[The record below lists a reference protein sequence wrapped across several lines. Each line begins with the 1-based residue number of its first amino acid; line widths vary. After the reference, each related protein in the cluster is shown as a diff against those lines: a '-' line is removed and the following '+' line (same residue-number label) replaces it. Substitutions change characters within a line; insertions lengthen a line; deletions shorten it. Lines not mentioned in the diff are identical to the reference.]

1 MLLAFSEILLSL
13 LAYRI
18 PYWILQP
25 QISPNSTN
33 STFHTHSGSKASDF
47 SLAVRAGLTAT
58 PTYPANILFPPP
70 PHLTPTVTKACP
82 FDLAF
87 DLDLSGHRKF
97 TLDVYAG
104 TDLSAEK
111 FQTSGHKFHF
121 LLGGHCE
128 QSYFLLLFQSLGHWA
143 DTQVTL
149 LTRRLHFCDYK
160 WDHEDSER
168 DGENSGLCCRCVLL
182 KSGFCFC
189 FFVFLQ
195 F

>member
-1 MLLAFSEILLSL
+1 MKFSWVCWPTEFPIEYCSLKFLQIQQIPLSTPTVAQRLA
-13 LAYRI
+13 
-18 PYWILQP
+18 
-25 QISPNSTN
+25 ISPWRSE
-33 STFHTHSGSKASDF
+33 
-47 SLAVRAGLTAT
+47 LVLRQLRLIQQ
-58 PTYPANILFPPP
+58 TYIPSPR
-70 PHLTPTVTKACP
+70 HLTPTVTKACP

-87 DLDLSGHRKF
+87 ALDLSGHRKF